1 MLFFAVFITKKCC
14 FYDIVEFWELKTEEN
29 GTLIIFIYL
38 RQFCTYML
46 KEERQH
52 MILNEVALHN
62 KVLLTDIAEMLDV
75 SIDTVRRDVKELD
88 EENRLKK
95 VHGGAV
101 SLGFTTSTAPNV
113 NIYALEKKQKIAEK
127 AVKMLKDGGVIF
139 IDGGTTC
146 LELTRQIPESLK
158 LTCFT
163 ISLPVAMLLL
173 SKPNVKT
180 VFIGGEISLDSQ
192 IAVGAGTIN
201 QLSEIKVD
209 YSFIGTGYVDSLY
222 GLTEF
227 DWGIVQVKKAVIRAS
242 KKTVLLS
249 ISEKLNSQ
257 HRYKT
262 CDINAINTMVTE
274 LDPSSNLL
282 NLFRNQEIHLL

>member
-1 MLFFAVFITKKCC
+1 MLSLSIPNAQLLF
-14 FYDIVEFWELKTEEN
+14 
-29 GTLIIFIYL
+29 
-38 RQFCTYML
+38 ML
-46 KEERQH
+46 KEERHQT
-52 MILNEVALHN
+52 ILNEVELHN
-62 KVLLTDIAEMLDV
+62 RVLLTDIAEILDV

-88 EENRLKK
+88 TKNKLKK

-101 SLGFTTSTAPNV
+101 SLGFAHPAGVRNDNV
-113 NIYALEKKQKIAEK
+113 YALPQKTKIAEK
-127 AVKMLKDGGVIF
+127 ALALLKDGGVIF

-146 LELTRQIPESLK
+146 LQLARLIPPELQ

-163 ISLPVAMLLL
+163 LSIPVALELLA
-173 SKPNVKT
+173 KPNVD
-180 VFIGGEISLDSQ
+180 VILIGGKISRDALIS
-192 IAVGAGTIN
+192 IGSNTIHN
-201 QLSEIKVD
+201 LSEIRVD

-227 DWGIVQVKKAVIRAS
+227 DWDIVQVKKAVIKAS

-262 CDINAINTMVTE
+262 CDINEINTMITE
-274 LDPSSNLL
+274 LDPSNNLL
-282 NLFRNQEIHLL
+282 NLFRNHDIHIL